1 MSAPNLSRRIA
12 SSIVEGLKARGRILV
27 VKGETAALVRE
38 VDGAMAGE
46 IDKIAPSLGGP
57 GEPAEAREALE
68 RLVDRVV
75 EALLGSEHLEDVFAE
90 RALVRREA
98 ESAARAAVRE
108 SREVEEEESVRVSL
122 DMLGYVAATASKRAR
137 PEALRGAL
145 ERAGHL
151 SGARLGGYDEG
162 AREATFIPEAPG
174 DPDLRLTLE
183 EAVADELTEL
193 VESGEVDLPTIERTV
208 TLALEVSP
216 DLRVGLKRRIDVA
229 AARTLRRTGC
239 AASWE
244 FASGKTLR
252 VAFTPLSEHDARD
265 VDDYLAEFTRE
276 VNASLA
282 EVPAPAPAPPAP
294 AEAPREAAPPPPP
307 PVAAKEEPAPR
318 VEPVEP
324 VEEQAAPALA
334 EADAAAGA
342 NGTTAH
348 ADESEGEEEAAP
360 PSRERQS
367 KRASRTSTRPPA
379 SPRTGAKRT
388 AAKRTTTKRAAAAS
402 EEPARKKTAAKKR
415 ALPST
420 SKTRSTPSKKR

>member
-1 MSAPNLSRRIA
+1 VSAPNLSRRIA

-38 VDGAMAGE
+38 IDEAMTGE

-57 GEPAEAREALE
+57 AEAPEARAALE
-68 RLVDRVV
+68 RVIDRGV

-90 RALVRREA
+90 RAQVLRES
-98 ESAARAAVRE
+98 ESAALAALRAALAA
-108 SREVEEEESVRVSL
+108 EEEEAVRVSL
-122 DMLGYVAATASKRAR
+122 DMLGYVAATASKRAG

-151 SGARLGGYDEG
+151 SGARLEGYDEA

-183 EAVADELTEL
+183 EAVADEFTEL
-193 VESGEVDLPTIERTV
+193 VESGEVDLPTIERSV

-216 DLRVGLKRRIDVA
+216 DLRPSLKRRIDVSA
-229 AARTLRRTGC
+229 TRTLRRTGC
-239 AASWE
+239 AASWD
-244 FASGKTLR
+244 FAGGKTLR

-265 VDDYLAEFTRE
+265 VEDYLAEFVRE

-282 EVPAPAPAPPAP
+282 EVPAPPPPAP
-294 AEAPREAAPPPPP
+294 APAPTREAAPLPSPAPP
-307 PVAAKEEPAPR
+307 PVAAVKTKPSPR
-318 VEPVEP
+318 AEP
-324 VEEQAAPALA
+324 VEECAAPALA
-334 EADAAAGA
+334 ETDRASAT

-348 ADESEGEEEAAP
+348 AEEGEEEEAAP
-360 PSRERQS
+360 PSRERHVT
-367 KRASRTSTRPPA
+367 RASRTSTRPPA
-379 SPRTGAKRT
+379 SPRAGAKRTGAKRT
-388 AAKRTTTKRAAAAS
+388 ATKRAAAAS
-402 EEPARKKTAAKKR
+402 EEPARKKTTAKKR
-415 ALPST
+415 ALPSA